1 MHIYG
6 FLIHTKTDSE
16 VIIPRMSVFL
26 KGCVAICMKSNLR
39 EKSVVLVLFFM
50 VCLLLYNWTVETIPE
65 AHTKPE
71 VVQADISLLL
81 KGDKYTEAEL
91 KILSGQT
98 GLHPQSIQSLLNQGR
113 GQELLEIQQQYFATI
128 QVKALH
134 STPLT
139 ISEVLVDSQGNICY
153 GMPLVDVQDGDILLT
168 KNSRFLGWRNGHAA
182 LVVDAQEGLIL
193 EAIMPG
199 TNSKISSLSKW
210 SAYPSFLVL
219 RLKEKYRKSVEDGV
233 PDLTEQIA
241 EYAEKQLV
249 DVPYLLVAG
258 ILERSLPERMT
269 TVEAVGKTTEQPVKS
284 TKTLKGT
291 QCAHLVW
298 YAYKQFGIDLDS
310 DGGVIVTPFD
320 IQNSE
325 YLDIV
330 QTYGY

>member
-1 MHIYG
+1 MYIG
-6 FLIHTKTDSE
+6 KAEFE
-16 VIIPRMSVFL
+16 QNR
-26 KGCVAICMKSNLR
+26 KGRICKVLSA
-39 EKSVVLVLFFM
+39 VVLTLFLFL
-50 VCLLLYNWTVETIPE
+50 CIWTSETIPL
-65 AHTKPE
+65 AHIFPTMEKANIGPLLS
-71 VVQADISLLL
+71 QAEHSETQLQLLS
-81 KGDKYTEAEL
+81 A
-91 KILSGQT
+91 QT

-113 GQELLEIQQQYFATI
+113 GQELLQIQQQYYAPI
-128 QVKALH
+128 QIKALH

-139 ISEVLVDSQGNICY
+139 ISEVLVDARGDICY

-182 LVVDAQEGLIL
+182 LVVDAEQGLLL

-199 TNSKISSLSKW
+199 TNSKINPISKW
-210 SAYPSFLVL
+210 STYPSFLVL
-219 RLKEKYRKSVEDGV
+219 RLKEEYTQSTANKE
-233 PDLTEQIA
+233 PDLPKQIA
-241 EYAEKQLV
+241 DYAETQLV

-258 ILERSLPERMT
+258 ILERSFSERGS
-269 TVEAVGKTTEQPVKS
+269 TVEAVGQTAEQPAKLS
-284 TKTLKGT
+284 KALKGT

-325 YLDIV
+325 YLDII